1 MTILSSL
8 FASTDYLSK
17 IQSFLFTDVRP
28 PSQITEAILVITPT
42 GQSVRAKF
50 TKLKLHC
57 VRFQRKCSEGFCLL
71 VFKSPPTRTDFGN
84 FRLKLL
90 A

>member
-1 MTILSSL
+1 MTIHSSL
-8 FASTDYLSK
+8 FASTDYLSQ
-17 IQSFLFTDVRP
+17 IQSFVFTDVRH
-28 PSQITEAILVITPT
+28 PSQIPEAVLVITPP
-42 GQSVRAKF
+42 GQSDGAKF

-57 VRFQRKCSEGFCLL
+57 VRFQRKCLEGFCLL
-71 VFKSPPTRTDFGN
+71 VLKSPSKRTDFGN